1 MALGETNLPRNL
13 WRIGEDFS
21 FDVPVNTTG
30 DSTGTPVTV
39 SAYALS
45 FVFKAKERDAA
56 SVAGFSVKTTGNG
69 KITFANG
76 VHPIGSPL
84 AGQSTGGTNDMAKV
98 DIDASDHANINPGR
112 YFWALWRTDS
122 GAHRRLAFGT
132 VDAVLGATE

>member
-21 FDVPVNTTG
+21 FNIPVNTTG

-39 SAYALS
+39 NTYALS
-45 FVFKAKERDAA
+45 FVLKSRERDASSMIPA
-56 SVAGFSVKTTGNG
+56 KTTAGG
-69 KITFANG
+69 AITFANG

-98 DIDASDHANINPGR
+98 DIDAADHVNLTPGR
-112 YFWALWRTDS
+112 YFWALWRTDA
-122 GAHRRLAFGT
+122 GQNRRLAWGT
-132 VDAVLGATE
+132 VEAVLGATQ